1 MSYSSSRSTSGG
13 FSTSIPSNMQSP
25 QSYAA
30 LNFANIAAGLGQ
42 QTYNWATQAVNTDNA
57 MTDESVQDYLQMSQ
71 EGLGLANE
79 NLTDYNNIYRPE
91 MAQLADE
98 AGSYSSAARQEVNEG
113 AAEAQSEAGSNAGLS
128 QAAQQLQSYGINP
141 NSGMYQELQ
150 ESQRAAAGAAAAGA
164 GQEAGLATQATG
176 RQLLGESLQQG
187 DQLPAAAVN
196 ALNSAYQGVA
206 GAENATLANTQV
218 AGQALDA
225 ANPYFQSAMQLKYPP
240 VGNTSQSVQSSQSSS
255 TPKQSSG
262 GYSGG
267 GGGGSSGGGGG
278 SGRGAVSPNTYS
290 AYGQPGSSSGYAG
303 GMSPTSYS
311 GGGGGAYRHGG
322 LVHSRHGAIP
332 TQPGDTISIVI
343 PSRQPALAHGG
354 IPIPATRQGGFH
366 SNAPSLR
373 SMASGG
379 PTTGGFVSKHDS
391 PSNGRQTDDI
401 PARLNA
407 EEFVM
412 PRDTTK
418 YYGHKFF
425 LDLIKKARLATGGN
439 PHAPVGAQQKPA
451 AGIDM
456 NHPRFVSHP
465 MGR

>member
-113 AAEAQSEAGSNAGLS
+113 AAEAQSEAGANAGLS

-278 SGRGAVSPNTYS
+278 SGRGAVSPNT
-290 AYGQPGSSSGYAG
+290 
-303 GMSPTSYS
+303 
-311 GGGGGAYRHGG
+311 
-322 LVHSRHGAIP
+322 
-332 TQPGDTISIVI
+332 
-343 PSRQPALAHGG
+343 
-354 IPIPATRQGGFH
+354 
-366 SNAPSLR
+366 
-373 SMASGG
+373 
-379 PTTGGFVSKHDS
+379 
-391 PSNGRQTDDI
+391 
-401 PARLNA
+401 
-407 EEFVM
+407 
-412 PRDTTK
+412 
-418 YYGHKFF
+418 
-425 LDLIKKARLATGGN
+425 
-439 PHAPVGAQQKPA
+439 
-451 AGIDM
+451 
-456 NHPRFVSHP
+456 
-465 MGR
+465 

>member
-1 MSYSSSRSTSGG
+1 
-13 FSTSIPSNMQSP
+13 
-25 QSYAA
+25 
-30 LNFANIAAGLGQ
+30 
-42 QTYNWATQAVNTDNA
+42 
-57 MTDESVQDYLQMSQ
+57 
-71 EGLGLANE
+71 
-79 NLTDYNNIYRPE
+79 
-91 MAQLADE
+91 
-98 AGSYSSAARQEVNEG
+98 
-113 AAEAQSEAGSNAGLS
+113 
-128 QAAQQLQSYGINP
+128 
-141 NSGMYQELQ
+141 
-150 ESQRAAAGAAAAGA
+150 
-164 GQEAGLATQATG
+164 
-176 RQLLGESLQQG
+176 
-187 DQLPAAAVN
+187 
-196 ALNSAYQGVA
+196 
-206 GAENATLANTQV
+206 
-218 AGQALDA
+218 
-225 ANPYFQSAMQLKYPP
+225 
-240 VGNTSQSVQSSQSSS
+240 
-255 TPKQSSG
+255 
-262 GYSGG
+262 
-267 GGGGSSGGGGG
+267 
-278 SGRGAVSPNTYS
+278 
-290 AYGQPGSSSGYAG
+290 
-303 GMSPTSYS
+303 MSPTSYS

-425 LDLIKKARLATGGN
+425 LDLITKARLATGGN
-439 PHAPVGAQQKPA
+439 PSAPVGAQQKPV